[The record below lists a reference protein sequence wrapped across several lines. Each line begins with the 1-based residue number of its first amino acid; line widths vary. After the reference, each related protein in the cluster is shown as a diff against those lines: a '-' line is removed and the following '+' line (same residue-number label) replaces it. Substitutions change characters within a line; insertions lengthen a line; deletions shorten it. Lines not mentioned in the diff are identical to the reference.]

1 VGGTVLCAIA
11 AELNFVAPGANA
23 AGVLKELGFSGEH
36 FPERT
41 AAMLLQTLGL
51 KRAEAEKI
59 AARPL
64 PIVDEAVEEN

>member
-1 VGGTVLCAIA
+1 
-11 AELNFVAPGANA
+11 
-23 AGVLKELGFSGEH
+23 VLKELGFSGEH
-36 FPERT
+36 LPERT

-64 PIVDEAVEEN
+64 PLVEETVEEG

>member
-1 VGGTVLCAIA
+1 ATAPAVLA
-11 AELNFVAPGANA
+11 
-23 AGVLKELGFSGEH
+23 ELGFSGEH

-64 PIVDEAVEEN
+64 PVVDEAAEEQ